1 MLPFKIKQ
9 YYQDEP
15 KFNGDYSRN
24 NLPKLK
30 DEVYLINFDEYES
43 IGTQGIA
50 LHVKA
55 SYHVICSDSFG
66 VEHIVKEIEQEYI
79 DWTGEL

>member
-24 NLPKLK
+24 NLPKVK
-30 DEVYLINFDEYES
+30 DEVYLINLDEYE
-43 IGTQGIA
+43 
-50 LHVKA
+50 
-55 SYHVICSDSFG
+55 
-66 VEHIVKEIEQEYI
+66 
-79 DWTGEL
+79 